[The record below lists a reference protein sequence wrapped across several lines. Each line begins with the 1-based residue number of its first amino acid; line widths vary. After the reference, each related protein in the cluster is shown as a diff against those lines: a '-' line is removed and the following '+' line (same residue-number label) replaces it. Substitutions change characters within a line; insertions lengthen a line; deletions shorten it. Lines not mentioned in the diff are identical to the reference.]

1 MPLTLLLKPHER
13 LFINGAVIVNG
24 EAKSSLSVLNDV
36 PVLREKD
43 ILTEKTADT
52 PCKQIY
58 LTVQLMYMDDKEL
71 PTYHKI
77 YGELVRDVIQAAPST
92 TATIQQI
99 SELILAEEYYPALKV
114 AKRLIDIEKE
124 IMSHA
129 K

>member
-77 YGELVRDVIQAAPST
+77 FGELVRDVIQAAPST

-99 SELILAEEYYPALKV
+99 SELVLAEEYYPALKV
-114 AKRLIDIEKE
+114 AKRLIDIERE

>member
-36 PVLREKD
+36 TVLREKD

-77 YGELVRDVIQAAPST
+77 FGELVRDVIQAAPST

-99 SELILAEEYYPALKV
+99 SELVLAEEYYPALKV

>member
-1 MPLTLLLKPHER
+1 MPLTLLLKPKER
-13 LFINGAVIVNG
+13 LFINGAVIENG
-24 EAKSSLSVLNDV
+24 ETKSSITVLNDV
-36 PVLREKD
+36 SVLREKD
-43 ILTEKTADT
+43 ILTEQTADT

-71 PTYHKI
+71 TTYHKI
-77 YGELVRDVIQAAPST
+77 YWELVRDVIQAAPST

-99 SELILAEEYYPALKV
+99 SEHILDGQYYQALKV
-114 AKRLIDIEKE
+114 AKHLIDVEKE